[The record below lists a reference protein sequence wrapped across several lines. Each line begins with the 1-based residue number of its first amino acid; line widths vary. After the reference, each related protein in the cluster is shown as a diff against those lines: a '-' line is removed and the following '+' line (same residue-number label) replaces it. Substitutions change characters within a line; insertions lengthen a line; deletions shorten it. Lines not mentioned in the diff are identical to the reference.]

1 MSEQHD
7 KSRGI
12 DSVDHLA
19 GHLAELLTDRSV
31 IICVGNDICGDDG
44 AGPAVAEAIAAK
56 VPWKVFDVR
65 SVPENF
71 LMKIIDAAPDT
82 VLIVDALDFD
92 AAAGAVELFAS
103 DAITGQGPSTHG
115 PAPIAFLDLLN
126 MMHPCR
132 RVVLGIQPVTGDFG
146 EQMCDEVKAA
156 VGFVVEAF
164 EMAARGG
171 GQGHHHQ

>member
-1 MSEQHD
+1 MSEHHE

-12 DSVDHLA
+12 DSVE
-19 GHLAELLTDRSV
+19 HLAEHLGELLTERSL

-44 AGPAVAEAIAAK
+44 AGPAVAGRIDQK

-92 AAAGAVELFAS
+92 APAGAVELFAS

-146 EQMCDEVKAA
+146 QQMCDEVKAG
-156 VGFVVEAF
+156 VEFVVQAF
-164 EMAARGG
+164 TLAARGG
-171 GQGHHHQ
+171 GQHHHQ

>member
-1 MSEQHD
+1 MSEHHD

-12 DSVDHLA
+12 DSAEHLA
-19 GHLAELLTDRSV
+19 AHLAELLTDRSV
-31 IICVGNDICGDDG
+31 VICIGNDLCGDDG
-44 AGPAVAEAIAAK
+44 AGPAVAKGIAAN

-65 SVPENF
+65 SAPENF
-71 LMKIIDAAPDT
+71 LMKIVNAAPDT

-132 RVVLGIQPVTGDFG
+132 RVILGIQPVTGDFG
-146 EQMCDEVKAA
+146 QEMTPEVEAA
-156 VGFVVEAF
+156 VQFVAGAF
-164 EMAARGG
+164 LLAARGG
-171 GQGHHHQ
+171 GHHHD